1 MQKRTVSDWEVY
13 IGTQLKQLRLRK
25 NMTQEE
31 VSSRAGISIPTL
43 IRLESGKSSSLSTFI
58 GIVQVLGEEKWF
70 EALAPDV
77 PISPIQL
84 KTLKKTRV
92 RASKRKNSR

>member
-1 MQKRTVSDWEVY
+1 MQKRTISDWEKY

-31 VSSRAGISIPTL
+31 VAQRAGISIPTL
-43 IRLESGKSSSLSTFI
+43 IRLESGLSTSLSTFVSV
-58 GIVQVLGEEKWF
+58 VQVLGEEKWL
-70 EALAPDV
+70 ESLAPDV

-84 KTLKKTRV
+84 KTLKKTRE
-92 RASKRKNSR
+92 RASKRKND